1 MSQRVKPPFDPA
13 RLATRAAADSWFA
26 LENYFNYFTEI
37 EECFRKCRGT
47 PTLLSTLD
55 WALIEC
61 WKEAGIPLEAVLMGI
76 DRTFQKFARRP
87 QRFRKVNGLAYC
99 TQEVLRTAE
108 ELNTARAEGASRPK
122 SKPAEP
128 PFSSDEVR
136 NYLIHCAAAVEG
148 SSQRSAQD
156 SAGVM
161 ATELADVAADLREL
175 ASRSAIVADLE
186 ELENRLTSL
195 EEKLTASLTR
205 LAPLELL
212 SEVRREV
219 DKGLVSCRQKMTG
232 PQIESLHR
240 QLMKKR
246 LFERYQIPRL
256 SLFYL

>member
-1 MSQRVKPPFDPA
+1 M
-13 RLATRAAADSWFA
+13 
-26 LENYFNYFTEI
+26 ENYFNYFTEI

-61 WKEAGIPLEAVLMGI
+61 WKEAGIPLEAVLSGI
-76 DRTFQKFARRP
+76 DRTFQKFAKRP

-108 ELNTARAEGASRPK
+108 ELNTAIAEGGPRLK
-122 SKPAEP
+122 SKAAEP
-128 PFSSDEVR
+128 PFTSDEVR
-136 NYLIHCAAAVEG
+136 NYLVHCAEAVEG
-148 SSQRSAQD
+148 SSQRSARD
-156 SAGVM
+156 RVGV
-161 ATELADVAADLREL
+161 VADLGDIAAGLRAI
-175 ASRSAIVADLE
+175 ASRSDITDNLE
-186 ELENRLTSL
+186 ELEIQLSSL

-205 LAPLELL
+205 LAPLEVLTDI
-212 SEVRREV
+212 RREV

-240 QLMKKR
+240 QLVKKR

>member
-1 MSQRVKPPFDPA
+1 M
-13 RLATRAAADSWFA
+13 FA
-26 LENYFNYFTEI
+26 LENYFNYFTEV

-55 WALIEC
+55 WALVEC
-61 WKEAGIPLEAVLMGI
+61 WKEAGIPLEAVLIGI
-76 DRTFQKFARRP
+76 DRTFQKFAKRP

-108 ELNTARAEGASRPK
+108 ELNTALAEGGPR
-122 SKPAEP
+122 SKPVEP
-128 PFSSDEVR
+128 PFSNDEVR
-136 NYLIHCAAAVEG
+136 NYLIHCAEAVGG
-148 SSQRSAQD
+148 SSQRSEQD
-156 SAGVM
+156 GAGVV
-161 ATELADVAADLREL
+161 ATDLADVAADLRAI
-175 ASRSAIVADLE
+175 ASQGDIAADLE

-205 LAPLELL
+205 LAPLEVL
-212 SEVRREV
+212 SDVRREV
-219 DKGLVSCRQKMTG
+219 DKGLVSCRRKMTG

-240 QLMKKR
+240 QLVKKR

>member
-1 MSQRVKPPFDPA
+1 
-13 RLATRAAADSWFA
+13 LFA
-26 LENYFNYFTEI
+26 LENYFNYFTEV

-55 WALIEC
+55 WALVEC

-76 DRTFQKFARRP
+76 DRTFHKFAKRP

-108 ELNTARAEGASRPK
+108 ELNTELAEGGPRPK
-122 SKPAEP
+122 SKPVEP
-128 PFSSDEVR
+128 PFSRDEVR
-136 NYLIHCAAAVEG
+136 NYLIHCAEAVG
-148 SSQRSAQD
+148 DSSQRSAQD
-156 SAGVM
+156 GAGVV
-161 ATELADVAADLREL
+161 ATDLADAAADLR
-175 ASRSAIVADLE
+175 AMVSQSDITANLE

-195 EEKLTASLTR
+195 EEKLTACLTR

-212 SEVRREV
+212 TDVRRGV
-219 DKGLVSCRQKMTG
+219 DKSLVSCRQKMTG

>member
-1 MSQRVKPPFDPA
+1 MASDF
-13 RLATRAAADSWFA
+13 RLA

-55 WALIEC
+55 WALVEC
-61 WKEAGIPLEAVLMGI
+61 WKEAGIPLEAVLLGI
-76 DRTFQKFARRP
+76 ERTFQKFSKRRR
-87 QRFRKVNGLAYC
+87 QFRRVNGIAYC

-108 ELNTARAEGASRPK
+108 EMNTAITESGSR
-122 SKPAEP
+122 SRRQQAEP

-136 NYLIHCAAAVEG
+136 NYVIHCAEAVEG

-156 SAGVM
+156 GDGVL
-161 ATELADVAADLREL
+161 ATELCDVAADLRAI
-175 ASRSAIVADLE
+175 ASQGDITANLE
-186 ELENRLTSL
+186 ELESQLTSL

-205 LAPLELL
+205 LVPLELL
-212 SEVRREV
+212 THIRLEV
-219 DKGLVSCRQKMTG
+219 DNGLVNCRQKMSG

-240 QLMKKR
+240 QLAKKR
-246 LFERYQIPRL
+246 LFERYRIPRL

>member
-1 MSQRVKPPFDPA
+1 
-13 RLATRAAADSWFA
+13 LFA

-61 WKEAGIPLEAVLMGI
+61 WKEAGIPLEAVLSGI

-108 ELNTARAEGASRPK
+108 ELNTAIAEGGPRPK
-122 SKPAEP
+122 SKAAEP
-128 PFSSDEVR
+128 PFTSDEVR
-136 NYLIHCAAAVEG
+136 NYLVHCAEAVEG
-148 SSQRSAQD
+148 SSQRSARD
-156 SAGVM
+156 GAGLV
-161 ATELADVAADLREL
+161 ATDLGDIAAGLRAI
-175 ASRSAIVADLE
+175 ASRSDITANLE
-186 ELENRLTSL
+186 ELESQLSSL

-205 LAPLELL
+205 FAPLEVLTDI
-212 SEVRREV
+212 RREV

-240 QLMKKR
+240 QLVKKR